1 MSARAIIAALALPPE
16 ARVDE
21 RVPKKMLVE
30 QSDPSAADRRQ
41 IMEGIDELLWLAA
54 LKPSNIGVAEYRDQ
68 AREYLEI
75 AVLAV
80 ALRPTAKAPRL
91 TELIHRAI
99 PYPVVL
105 VTSQGG
111 EVSLSLVHK
120 RFSQSEAGATVLDG
134 AVIASPPI
142 STQPTI
148 ISDHPDRSFL
158 ESLPLAAQP
167 RVHLCAVYQGWL
179 ERVEALQ
186 ASRLTGRFVLP
197 HTPEVAA
204 DRRNALVEYDRIQ
217 REITSL
223 RARAE
228 KETQINRRVD
238 LNLAI
243 RRLEGELALAAK
255 NL

>member
-30 QSDPSAADRRQ
+30 QSDPTTADKRQ
-41 IMEGIDELLWLAA
+41 ILEGIDELLWLAA
-54 LKPSNIGVAEYRDQ
+54 LKPSNVGVAEYRDQ

-80 ALRPTAKAPRL
+80 ALRPSAKAPRL

-111 EVSLSLVHK
+111 EVSLSLAHK
-120 RFSQSEAGATVLDG
+120 RFSQNEVGATVLDG

-142 STQPTI
+142 RTQPATVP
-148 ISDHPDRSFL
+148 DHPDVCFL
-158 ESLPLAAQP
+158 ESLPLATQP
-167 RVHLCAVYQGWL
+167 TVHLCAVYQGWV

-186 ASRLTGRFVLP
+186 AARLTGRFVLAL
-197 HTPEVAA
+197 TPEVAA
-204 DRRNALVEYDRIQ
+204 DRRNALAEYDRIQ

-228 KETQINRRVD
+228 KETQINRRVE

>member
-21 RVPKKMLVE
+21 RVPKKLLVE
-30 QSDPSAADRRQ
+30 QSHPTTADKRQ
-41 IMEGIDELLWLAA
+41 ILEGIEELLWLAA
-54 LKPSNIGVAEYRDQ
+54 LKPSNIGVPEFRDQ
-68 AREYLEI
+68 VREYMEI
-75 AVLAV
+75 AVLSV
-80 ALRPTAKAPRL
+80 AFRPTAKAPRL

-111 EVSLSLVHK
+111 EVSLSLAHK
-120 RFSQSEAGATVLDG
+120 RFSQNEVGATVLDG

-148 ISDHPDRSFL
+148 ISDYPDRRFL
-158 ESLPLAAQP
+158 ESLLLADQP
-167 RVHLCAVYQGWL
+167 RVHLCAIYQGWV
-179 ERVEALQ
+179 ERVAALQ
-186 ASRLTGRFVLP
+186 AARLTGRFFLAQ
-197 HTPEVAA
+197 TLEVAA

-243 RRLEGELALAAK
+243 RRREGELVMAAK

>member
-30 QSDPSAADRRQ
+30 QSDPTAADRRQ
-41 IMEGIDELLWLAA
+41 ILEGIDELLWLAA

-75 AVLAV
+75 AVLTV
-80 ALRPTAKAPRL
+80 ALRPTARAPRL

-111 EVSLSLVHK
+111 EVSLSLAHK
-120 RFSQSEAGATVLDG
+120 RFSQNEVGATVLDG
-134 AVIASPPI
+134 ALIASPPI
-142 STQPTI
+142 STQPATVP
-148 ISDHPDRSFL
+148 DHPDRRFL
-158 ESLPLAAQP
+158 DSLPLAVQP
-167 RVHLCAVYQGWL
+167 RVHLCAVYQGWV
-179 ERVEALQ
+179 ERAEALQ
-186 ASRLTGRFVLP
+186 AARLTGRFVLAP
-197 HTPEVAA
+197 TSEVAA
-204 DRRNALVEYDRIQ
+204 VRRNALVEYDRIQ

-228 KETQINRRVD
+228 KETQINRRVEF
-238 LNLAI
+238 NLAI
-243 RRLEGELALAAK
+243 RRLDGELALAAK

>member
-1 MSARAIIAALALPPE
+1 MSASAIIAALALPPE

-30 QSDPSAADRRQ
+30 QSDPTAADRRQ
-41 IMEGIDELLWLAA
+41 ILQRIDELLWLAA

-68 AREYLEI
+68 ARVYLEI
-75 AVLAV
+75 AVLTV
-80 ALRPTAKAPRL
+80 ALRPTVRAPRL
-91 TELIHRAI
+91 TELIYRAI

-111 EVSLSLVHK
+111 EVSLSLAHK
-120 RFSQSEAGATVLDG
+120 RFSQNEAGATVLDG

-142 STQPTI
+142 GTHATTASERLEI
-148 ISDHPDRSFL
+148 RFL

-167 RVHLCAVYQGWL
+167 RVHLCAVYQGWV

-186 ASRLTGRFVLP
+186 AARITGRFVLAANS
-197 HTPEVAA
+197 EVAA
-204 DRRNALVEYDRIQ
+204 DRRTALVEYDRIQ

-223 RARAE
+223 RAHAE

-238 LNLAI
+238 LNLEI
-243 RRLEGELALAAK
+243 RRLEGELAVAAK